1 MPTVL
6 GDYLTIKE
14 AAKILGVTPLTL
26 RNWDKSGRFKAF
38 RHPVNRYRLYKRG
51 ELEKFL
57 ARGLRKRVE
66 EIRGYKNSIRLRVK
80 EFANAKE
87 SVDVLVGPGATTKKD
102 PKVDRL
108 IQGEVKK
115 AIGRGVKI
123 RFIRDLTDTVMRERA
138 QVESGFGASLRHFPI
153 RGVNISIQDG
163 RLVRIEFPLEGREKR
178 LNTLV
183 RDKKIAAVFEAMFEG
198 IWDKAIKM
206 DEFLKANKP

>member
-1 MPTVL
+1 MAIL
-6 GDYLTIKE
+6 KGYLTIKE

-38 RHPVNRYRLYKRG
+38 RHPVNRYRLYKKS
-51 ELEKFL
+51 ELEKFR
-57 ARGLRKRVE
+57 ARGLRRRVE

-80 EFANAKE
+80 EFSEAKQ

-102 PKVDRL
+102 PKVDEL

-123 RFIRDLTDTVMRERA
+123 RFIRDLTDKVMRERA
-138 QVESGFGASLRHFPI
+138 FVERKFGASLRHFPI

-163 RLVRIEFPLEGREKR
+163 RLVRIEFPLEGRERR
-178 LNTLV
+178 LNILV
-183 RDKKIAAVFEAMFEG
+183 RDKKIAAVFKAMFEG
-198 IWDKAIKM
+198 IWNKAVEM
-206 DEFLKANKP
+206 NEFLKVNEP